1 MVHEIAL
8 EFAGDVSYHWPKSE
22 TVMII
27 SFAWTTP
34 AVVLGEKCETRR
46 DWKPSTI
53 AAVWRA
59 MEKGELV
66 DAYSKSS
73 RFGGKAFGK
82 VRILKL
88 VEEEDSRTIKSPSW
102 RAEGF
107 HVLQAIG
114 AKISKSTAADVW
126 RFWLEENDQTQTV
139 VHFELV
145 ELNAYGEE
153 LKLEAA
159 HALEAAGGPVS
170 L

>member
-1 MVHEIAL
+1 MTSE
-8 EFAGDVSYHWPKSE
+8 AGDVSFHFPGGA

-46 DWKPSTI
+46 DWTPATI
-53 AAVWRA
+53 KSVRKA

-66 DAYSKSS
+66 DAFSKSA

-88 VEEEDSRTIKSPSW
+88 VEDEDSSTIKAPSW

-114 AKISKSTAADVW
+114 SKIGKSSAADVW
-126 RFWLEENDQTQTV
+126 KFWLEENTDRQTV

-145 ELNAYGEE
+145 ELNAHGEE
-153 LKLEAA
+153 LRLEAER
-159 HALEAAGGPVS
+159 ALSAAGGPVS